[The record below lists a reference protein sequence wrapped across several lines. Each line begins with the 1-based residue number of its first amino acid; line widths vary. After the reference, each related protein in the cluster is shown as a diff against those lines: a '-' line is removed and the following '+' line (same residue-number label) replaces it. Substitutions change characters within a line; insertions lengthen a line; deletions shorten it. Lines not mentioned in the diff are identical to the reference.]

1 MFNLNKNAMNAKKN
15 IATALVA
22 IADVETIRKAT
33 LSILSI
39 SSEQFQ
45 KLFTELTL
53 GIIEWPDEFPQTGVS
68 QDGKNCTLQS
78 INLDEAKVTFS
89 FKTSVKRFFESIEK
103 AEYAIENHRRYDGF
117 RESNEEHNIEGVI
130 EYIDTDYMSITS
142 WLQLKQEGE

>member
-1 MFNLNKNAMNAKKN
+1 MNTKKN
-15 IATALVA
+15 IATAIVA
-22 IADVETIRKAT
+22 IADAETLRKAT

-53 GIIEWPDEFPQTGVS
+53 GIIEWPDEFPQTRIS
-68 QDGKNCTLQS
+68 QDGKICNLQGVH
-78 INLDEAKVTFS
+78 LDETRVTFS
-89 FKTSVKRFFESIEK
+89 FKTSVKRFFESKEK

-117 RESNEEHNIEGVI
+117 RESTEEHNIEGIV
-130 EYIDTDYMSITS
+130 EYVDTDSMTITS